1 MNRARRIA
9 LATFVIG
16 TMSSA
21 ASAQPTSPS
30 PTAPTPTP
38 TSPPVAAPTTAEPAA
53 DETDEADEAQ
63 YSEDEEEIPE
73 EFLPREGPT
82 TEDLTSKIEQL
93 ESRLSMSEQSRKA
106 KFPIKI
112 TGYGDVG
119 FFATQGDGTG
129 WRRDPGHVM
138 FPDRGDFAWVFYG
151 DLLAT
156 TVNTRGDVADLGD
169 SPGVD
174 RFDSIGSDGNP
185 TFLANELNVTVNAGL
200 SSNALFTGSVN
211 FMPRTG
217 TDFRLGDSFEI
228 DLVQLEWMP
237 TKSGKT
243 SIFVGKV
250 DSVIGIEYKQRKP
263 TQRFGITPSLMARYT
278 TGPAVG
284 LKARSKLFDDKIVLA
299 AALTNGSFGTEQ
311 FHFFSE
317 VDSNAFK
324 TLSGRAA
331 VRLPVGDGTFEIG
344 ASGQYGIQDGAPDGA
359 EAMFFYGAEAEL
371 ELTRLALRAAWL
383 QGQAPGDRVSMT
395 YALDLKQSAY
405 VETNYLVTSLI
416 GVLGRVELRD
426 AEVSESMERLYITK
440 NWRATAGVR
449 LVLSP
454 NATIKAEYLH
464 NRTYGGVPEIPD
476 DVVTT
481 SAVMAF

>member
-1 MNRARRIA
+1 MNRVRRIA
-9 LATFVIG
+9 LATFV
-16 TMSSA
+16 TCVT
-21 ASAQPTSPS
+21 TSPAMAQTPPTPPTPAPAPQPEPE
-30 PTAPTPTP
+30 PTAAETD
-38 TSPPVAAPTTAEPAA
+38 AAPTADADDTEPP
-53 DETDEADEAQ
+53 
-63 YSEDEEEIPE
+63 SEDEEAIPE
-73 EFLPREGPT
+73 EFLPREVPT
-82 TEDLTSKIEQL
+82 TEDLSSKIEQL
-93 ESRLSMSEQSRKA
+93 ESRLSMAEQSRKA
-106 KFPIKI
+106 KFPIKV

-138 FPDRGDFAWVFYG
+138 FPNRGDFAWVFYG

-185 TFLANELNVTVNAGL
+185 TFLANELNLTVNAGL

-217 TDFRLGDSFEI
+217 NDFRLGDSFEI

-237 TKSGKT
+237 SRDGKT

-263 TQRFGITPSLMARYT
+263 TQRFGITPSLSARYT

-331 VRLPVGDGTFEIG
+331 IRLPIGDGTFEVG

-359 EAMFFYGAEAEL
+359 DAMWFYGAEAEL
-371 ELTRLALRAAWL
+371 ELTRFALRAAWL

-405 VETNYLVTSLI
+405 VESNFLLTSLI
-416 GVLGRVELRD
+416 GLLGRVELRD